1 MFLVNEG
8 GRSATLFWKLF
19 EKSPNRF
26 PSPRMICTFV
36 TLFKKQ

>member
-1 MFLVNEG
+1 MADSG
-8 GRSATLFWKLF
+8 SGDSWKLF